1 MNSIA
6 EAMIKDINVLL
17 AASLPPFRESKT
29 WHNGVWTVDAR
40 YGFRRIENVAR
51 EHVLSI
57 ANVTVAKPLRGMGSL
72 TEFLDRVLDD
82 PRLFLKP
89 VDWIY
94 FEQVQYRLGNHL
106 IDRHG
111 FTAER
116 GLVTDAWR
124 RVTPQLALA
133 I

>member
-57 ANVTVAKPLRGMGSL
+57 ANVTVAKPLRGIACSMIRGCSL
-72 TEFLDRVLDD
+72 S
-82 PRLFLKP
+82 RL
-89 VDWIY
+89 I
-94 FEQVQYRLGNHL
+94 
-106 IDRHG
+106 G
-111 FTAER
+111 FTSSRFNIAW
-116 GLVTDAWR
+116 VT
-124 RVTPQLALA
+124 T
-133 I
+133 